1 MISCK
6 YKYPKYGILNV
17 DYNDD
22 LDIDIESYK
31 SLYDKSLSDILQL
44 ISTDIITEI
53 IRNQLEI
60 IKSIQHKL
68 YDPIIYE
75 NLEDFYDESL
85 CPLPPNDI
93 KKLSNSYPKTN
104 YEFFKFEDFDT
115 FNWLVYHRYLSSKIN
130 ISISYETIINKITKY
145 NKLILELKKNINLL
159 RPFQSAFIEKINID
173 TYISYAGQT
182 PSIPSGHSVQG
193 FLFGAFIY
201 YYHKE
206 YFDNNYDDLDLLVR
220 VSYDTGYRRIL
231 AGVHYYIDM
240 LGSYLVFNNIIK
252 HNGIYHQIM
261 RYRKYLK
268 LYIRNFIIDYRY
280 K

>member
-1 MISCK
+1 MINCT
-6 YKYPKYGILNV
+6 YKYPKYGMLSV

-22 LDIDIESYK
+22 LNIDIESYK
-31 SLYDKSLSDILQL
+31 PLYDKSLSDILQL
-44 ISTDIITEI
+44 ITPSITTKL

-60 IKSIQHKL
+60 IKLVQHKL
-68 YDPIIYE
+68 HDPIIYE

-93 KKLSNSYPKTN
+93 KLLSTSYPKTN

-115 FNWLVYHRYLSSKIN
+115 FNWLVYHRYLSSKID
-130 ISISYETIINKITKY
+130 IAISYETIKNEITKY

-159 RPFQSAFIEKINID
+159 RPFQSAFIEKIDID

-182 PSIPSGHSVQG
+182 PSIPSGHCVQG

-206 YFDNNYDDLDLLVR
+206 YFDNNYDDLNLLVR

-240 LGSYLVFNNIIK
+240 IGSYLVFNNIIK
-252 HNGIYHQIM
+252 HNGIYYQTT

-268 LYIRNFIIDYRY
+268 LCIRNFTIN
-280 K
+280 

>member
-1 MISCK
+1 MINST
-6 YKYPKYGILNV
+6 YKYPKYGMLNV

-22 LDIDIESYK
+22 LNNDIESYEP
-31 SLYDKSLSDILQL
+31 LYDKSLSDILQL
-44 ISTDIITEI
+44 IPTDIITKI

-60 IKSIQHKL
+60 IQSIQHKL
-68 YDPIIYE
+68 YDQIIYE
-75 NLEDFYDESL
+75 KLEDFYDESL
-85 CPLPPNDI
+85 CPLPPSDI
-93 KKLSNSYPKTN
+93 KLLSSSYPKTN

-115 FNWLVYHRYLSSKIN
+115 FNWLVYYRYLSSKID
-130 ISISYETIINKITKY
+130 ISISYETIINEITKY
-145 NKLILELKKNINLL
+145 NKLILDLKRNINLL
-159 RPFQSAFIEKINID
+159 RPFQSAFIEKIDID

-182 PSIPSGHSVQG
+182 PSIPSGHSIQG
-193 FLFGAFIY
+193 FLYGAFIY

-206 YFDNNYDDLDLLVR
+206 YFDNNYDELDLLIR

-240 LGSYLVFNNIIK
+240 IASYLVFNNIIK
-252 HNGIYHQIM
+252 HIGIYYQII

-268 LYIRNFIIDYRY
+268 LRIRNFII